1 MANYDFTLVYGV
13 NGSKSYPLARVQTAT
28 YKCKDESYIEDPL
41 IRMIYRYEDTS
52 GSPKYGFVAANIESI
67 TRTSTIAN
75 YGYRCAF
82 ALDKLTPEGRLLC
95 YNNPQLNSSWG
106 SYTVKYGNSQD
117 NPDPSTP
124 NTATGSNFPNTGS
137 YLIRWDNARITQI
150 NTWNLSTNIPVFETS
165 AEASAYI
172 ESGSQADLKKAVNY
186 EIDAQQ
192 NGEDFVINNVW
203 AHGTWTP
210 NGLTGMQGQ
219 NFRQVKGRLVEGGRI
234 SFYPKS
240 GITDGSLQYGVLI
253 NGSFDG
259 LQYSEDG
266 GNIWIDT
273 DTFPYTF
280 FYRER
285 ESELGTFNFGL
296 SFYSQIPVFED
307 EETAEKYNDEDPS
320 VSIEDAINWPQIS
333 GHYPIDNTTGD
344 KLTASEFG
352 HARFQA
358 VFSQQYILDITC
370 LQEIAADL
378 YDTSNGGIWE
388 SIKKGL
394 DMYGDNPIEAVMGLT
409 FWPISISSILKPGST
424 VSAQYIWFG
433 GYGWDVS
440 GHSGSATQIIYPD
453 NEIIIGTIRISPSFG
468 GSFRDY
474 EPYTK
479 LYVTLPYCGVYQLDL
494 ARYMDRDVQVKYYID
509 TRTGGCLAV
518 LSVLAEGGWYC
529 TDYFNGQM
537 GISLPITLTNF
548 SDYARSQLQ
557 ILLQGGGQASQ
568 SLGSGVDSVIGAG
581 GGASLAGAALGAAGG
596 AGIAGALVGAK
607 TVYGL
612 SQNNKNNFNKT
623 KGGSSA
629 MINCFL
635 PQTVDFLFEIQED
648 CAPSNYGK
656 LCGYPSMAAGTVN
669 SFSGFL
675 KCQAVK
681 LECNTATERE
691 KERIKQMLLS
701 GIYI

>member
-1 MANYDFTLVYGV
+1 MYYFDLPIGTTGNTFRASVSDQFKCRSEDYILTPQFAFECEYKDIFDNYRVSESDTLVFNQSYETYGNRGAISLESV
-13 NGSKSYPLARVQTAT
+13 INNGS
-28 YKCKDESYIEDPL
+28 IE
-41 IRMIYRYEDTS
+41 I
-52 GSPKYGFVAANIESI
+52 
-67 TRTSTIAN
+67 
-75 YGYRCAF
+75 
-82 ALDKLTPEGRLLC
+82 
-95 YNNPQLNSSWG
+95 
-106 SYTVKYGNSQD
+106 
-117 NPDPSTP
+117 
-124 NTATGSNFPNTGS
+124 SNFPLSVGGWAFFTGKS
-137 YLIRWDNARITQI
+137 SAGSLTPHPDANIDFTAQSKVPAGSGIIPMNNYQVTGILIFTF
-150 NTWNLSTNIPVFETS
+150 STNIPVFETDS
-165 AEASAYI
+165 ERNDYI
-172 ESGSQADLKKAVNY
+172 RTGEGLENAVNY
-186 EIDAQQ
+186 DVNEPEGEAFEIS
-192 NGEDFVINNVW
+192 NVW
-203 AHGTWTP
+203 AHGTWSSS
-210 NGLTGMQGQ
+210 GLSNLSEQH
-219 NFRQVKGRLVEGGRI
+219 FRMVKGRLLEGGRV
-234 SFYPKS
+234 SFYPKP
-240 GITDGSLQYGVLI
+240 GIVNDALQYGIAI

-259 LQYSEDG
+259 LQYSIDG
-266 GNIWIDT
+266 VNWLNS
-273 DTFPYTF
+273 DTFPFDF

-285 ESELGTFNFGL
+285 ESETGTFDFGL
-296 SFYSQIPVFED
+296 TFFSQIPVFED
-307 EETAEKYNDEDPS
+307 EETAEKYNNDDPS

-333 GHYPIDNTTGD
+333 GRYPIDNTTGD
-344 KLTASEFG
+344 LLTASEFG

-409 FWPISISSILKPGST
+409 FWPVSIASILKPGST
-424 VSAQYIWFG
+424 VPAQYIWFG

-440 GHSGSATQIIYPD
+440 EHSGSATQIIYPD

-596 AGIAGALVGAK
+596 AGIAGAMVGAK